1 MLSPITRNRFWQQ
14 QILHC
19 WKWSFLWYQK
29 YILTDYLKREDSP
42 REIFAVSGEKNNSH
56 AWIQRIFFREGG
68 IIVFAKGLQR
78 RVFGGL
84 FLVIYVNSISLI
96 FPGVLDPPFRIRA
109 WSWYRPHS
117 QCIYLPDWMVVSK
130 TSFRPIELEPPL
142 FEHVQENRVSW

>member
-19 WKWSFLWYQK
+19 WKWSFLWYNK
-29 YILTDYLKREDSP
+29 YIFTDYLNREDSP

-130 TSFRPIELEPPL
+130 ISFRPIELEPPL